1 MGQKLSTAARW
12 SIGLPVDPVN
22 HSWRVVAAQPPLL
35 LPSGWADDVYRALS
49 PRKMLL
55 ISYPNFSLSTTL
67 KSGEFFTLFLL
78 CITPILAS
86 TNG

>member
-22 HSWRVVAAQPPLL
+22 HSWRVVAAKPPLL

-49 PRKMLL
+49 PRKT
-55 ISYPNFSLSTTL
+55 Y
-67 KSGEFFTLFLL
+67 
-78 CITPILAS
+78 AVD
-86 TNG
+86 